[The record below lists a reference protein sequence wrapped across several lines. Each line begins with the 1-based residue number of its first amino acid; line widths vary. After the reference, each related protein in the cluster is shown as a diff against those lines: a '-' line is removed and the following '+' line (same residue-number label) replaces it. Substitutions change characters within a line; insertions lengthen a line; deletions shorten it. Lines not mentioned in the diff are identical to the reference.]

1 MLKRKKIEFFKKN
14 NQGFTLIELLVVI
27 ALIGI
32 LMAISLAALS
42 QSKKS
47 ARDTKRKSDLEQ
59 IRSALEIY
67 RTDCRTYPAD
77 LDFGGTLVGLPV
89 ICNETYLTQ
98 VPNDP
103 TSPTFSYYYMSTGA
117 NNYTLCAH
125 LETGDDVA
133 AGGCGSNCNGECNYA
148 VFSP

>member
-1 MLKRKKIEFFKKN
+1 MKKG
-14 NQGFTLIELLVVI
+14 GFTLIELLVVI

-77 LDFGGTLVGLPV
+77 LDFGGTLVGLQSV
-89 ICNETYLTQ
+89 CDETYLTR
-98 VPNDP
+98 VPDDP
-103 TSPTFSYYYMSTGA
+103 TSPTFNYYYIGGINT
-117 NNYTLCAH
+117 YTLCAH
-125 LETGDDVA
+125 LETGDAVA
-133 AGGCGSNCNGECNYA
+133 PGGCGNNCNGECNYA